1 MQPLAAAVVAAACR
15 CPARSHSP
23 AWASRR
29 SLAGS
34 LGSAGRALAQGGVA
48 YPAGSYK
55 PWRPWTVLQGQL
67 KTWEMTRGINTIQ
80 VSGGMVVEKTLPP
93 SPQHVYRLQP
103 GQAIALLYQAAKVEG
118 ARRTP
123 VWGAF
128 PTQWAKIIR
137 KVDGQTVELKDYQGA
152 LSEWHN
158 TELWEGLHAQSDM
171 DHKFTGRLNPPLT
184 RADQWRTHG
193 AWVFHSPDFAPWLNV
208 RTRQGKADVAAVQ
221 GKLLTVYFLA
231 HERDDTPWITIE
243 VDFSAFPA
251 AASAAE
257 APSTAPTP
265 GTPTA
270 TATAAPS
277 PSDRARERAERIR
290 SAVGR

>member
-1 MQPLAAAVVAAACR
+1 MKRRDSLLAGLVVVAG
-15 CPARSHSP
+15 
-23 AWASRR
+23 
-29 SLAGS
+29 L
-34 LGSAGRALAQGGVA
+34 GRARPLFAQGGVA

-93 SPQHVYRLQP
+93 SPQHVYRLKP
-103 GQAIALLYQAAKVEG
+103 GQAIALLYQASKVEG
-118 ARRTP
+118 ERRTP

-128 PTQWAKIIR
+128 PSQWAKIIR
-137 KVDGQTVELKDYQGA
+137 KVDGQTVDLKDYQGA

-158 TELWEGLHAQSDM
+158 TSLLEGVHVQSDM
-171 DHKFTGRLNPPLT
+171 DHKFTGRLNPPLA

-193 AWVFHSPDFAPWLNV
+193 AWVFHSPEFAPWLNV

-243 VDFSAFPA
+243 VDFSDYAAGA
-251 AASAAE
+251 AADPATAATTASNSTEAPTRPEPSAAE
-257 APSTAPTP
+257 KLQR
-265 GTPTA
+265 
-270 TATAAPS
+270 AAM
-277 PSDRARERAERIR
+277 ERLPRLR
-290 SAVGR
+290 P